1 MKELIINGM
10 IVLGI
15 TFEISSYF
23 VYLIEHEDKGRLLEL
38 ITSVGYVTITIII
51 CMTIL
56 MFLAQVV

>member
-15 TFEISSYF
+15 TFIISSYLM
-23 VYLIEHEDKGRLLEL
+23 YLFEFEDKFIILN
-38 ITSVGYVTITIII
+38 IVIIVGAVTALIII

-56 MFLAQVV
+56 MFLV

>member
-15 TFEISSYF
+15 TFMISSYLM
-23 VYLIEHEDKGRLLEL
+23 YLFEFEDKFRILNIVIIAGA
-38 ITSVGYVTITIII
+38 VTTLIII

-56 MFLAQVV
+56 MFLV